1 MARTCCPQYTIRLDS
16 TQFKPDKKHRQVMNR
31 FNRYLTTGEKPG
43 EASDPKTSNKG
54 KGKGKQEG
62 SWIDTLREGQTG
74 YTAEKDQKH
83 TFRVSPHSSG
93 REGTDDRLNSYL
105 LKPPRRHLSCTRNT
119 KFQYI
124 MINPRK

>member
-1 MARTCCPQYTIRLDS
+1 
-16 TQFKPDKKHRQVMNR
+16 MNR
-31 FNRYLTTGEKPG
+31 FNRYLAIGEKPG
-43 EASDPKTSNKG
+43 EASDPNNSNKG

-93 REGTDDRLNSYL
+93 VEETDDRLNSYL
-105 LKPPRRHLSCTRNT
+105 PKLLRRHLSCTRNT

-124 MINPRK
+124 MINPRKSP